1 MGFPNIQF
9 KATNT
14 EVDEEL
20 QILLEQKLSSLEKYL
35 NTETDLVCEVEFE
48 KVSHHQSGNVHR
60 VEVNF
65 FKNGELFRAEAIEDS
80 YEKAI
85 DEVRDELDKELRRN
99 RNKKETMFRK
109 GARRLKEMMRR
120 H

>member
-14 EVDEEL
+14 DVDEEL
-20 QILLEQKLSSLEKYL
+20 QVILEQKLSSLEKYL
-35 NTETDLVCEVEFE
+35 GTETDLVCEVEFE
-48 KVSHHQSGNVHR
+48 KVTHHQSGNVHR
-60 VEVNF
+60 VEVNL
-65 FKNGELFRAEAIEDS
+65 FKNGELFRAEAVEDS
-80 YEKAI
+80 FEKAI

-109 GARRLKEMMRR
+109 GARRVKEMMRR
-120 H
+120 G